1 MAQIRLRLGTPTEVR
16 RTLSRILNLVANG
29 EMESKTANTIILG
42 CNAVLSSIR
51 SDEQEKKIE
60 ELNRL
65 LEEMM
70 KLYEESR
77 PAAP

>member
-16 RTLSRILNLVANG
+16 RTLSRILNMVANG

-60 ELNRL
+60 ELNCL

-77 PAAP
+77 QAAP

>member
-16 RTLSRILNLVANG
+16 RTLSRILNMVANG

-42 CNAVLSSIR
+42 CNAVLSSIQ

-60 ELNRL
+60 ELNCL

>member
-16 RTLSRILNLVANG
+16 RTLSRILNMVANG

-70 KLYEESR
+70 KLDEESR

>member
-16 RTLSRILNLVANG
+16 RTLSRILNMVANG

-65 LEEMM
+65 LEEIM

>member
-16 RTLSRILNLVANG
+16 RTLSRILNMVANG

-60 ELNRL
+60 ELNCL

>member
-16 RTLSRILNLVANG
+16 RTLSRILNMVANG
-29 EMESKTANTIILG
+29 EMESKTANTIIVG
-42 CNAVLSSIR
+42 CNAVLSAIR

>member
-16 RTLSRILNLVANG
+16 RTLSRILNMVANG

-42 CNAVLSSIR
+42 CKAVLSSIR

>member
-16 RTLSRILNLVANG
+16 RTLSRILNMVANG

-42 CNAVLSSIR
+42 CNAVQSSIR